1 VCAVPERAAHCLVG
15 ESWLVMAG
23 TQQNLTLVVGD
34 PAHSSG
40 LKLNDHCGH
49 FQPRPFYDSMTPPMM
64 SLMAAHLV
72 LSFSQK
78 QTGREPQT
86 NDSVVVQ

>member
-1 VCAVPERAAHCLVG
+1 MSGYFWIHYKHYTSNL
-15 ESWLVMAG
+15 L
-23 TQQNLTLVVGD
+23 LTLCHRNFIGT
-34 PAHSSG
+34 AHSRG
-40 LKLNDHCGH
+40 VKLNDHCGH
-49 FQPRPFYDSMTPPMM
+49 FQPRPFYNSMTPPMM